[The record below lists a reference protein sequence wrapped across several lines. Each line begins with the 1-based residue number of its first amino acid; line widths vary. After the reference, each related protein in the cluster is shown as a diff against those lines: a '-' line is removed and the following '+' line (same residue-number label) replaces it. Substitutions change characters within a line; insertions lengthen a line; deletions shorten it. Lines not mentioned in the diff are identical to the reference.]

1 MRISGPLA
9 FVLLV
14 TIPSASVAQK
24 PSPLPQG
31 VVYSVTE
38 DQTTGVLTI
47 NGTNLVLAGVQP
59 VVTLGTIDLPLITA
73 TPSEIAAQ
81 LPAGVDAATYFLTVL
96 RGTKDIDVTYF
107 AAVIGEVGPKG
118 ETGDMGPQGLTGSQG
133 PKGDTGAKGETGDPG
148 SPGPQGLTGSQGP
161 QGDTGANGLP
171 GPQGPS
177 GTNGVSGW
185 QRVSV
190 DWSMPAVGASIGAFA
205 QCPAGKKALG
215 GGWFGP
221 SSHEVTFARDE
232 PSDTAYNV
240 IVRNVSSPLPNYIR
254 ITVICAT
261 VQ

>member
-1 MRISGPLA
+1 MRISRLLFA

-14 TIPSASVAQK
+14 AIPSASVAQK
-24 PSPLPQG
+24 TSPPQG
-31 VVYSVTE
+31 VVHSVAE

-59 VVTLGTIDLPLITA
+59 VVTLGTIDLPVITA
-73 TPSEIAAQ
+73 APSQIAAQ
-81 LPAGVDAATYFLTVL
+81 LPAGLNSATYFLTVR
-96 RGTKDIDVTYF
+96 RGTKDTDVAYF

-118 ETGDMGPQGLTGSQG
+118 ETGEAGPPGPVGPPGPEGPEGPQGLTGPQG
-133 PKGDTGAKGETGDPG
+133 PKGDP
-148 SPGPQGLTGSQGP
+148 
-161 QGDTGANGLP
+161 GANGLP

-190 DWSMPAVGASIGAFA
+190 EWAMPAVGASIGAYA
-205 QCPAGKKALG
+205 ECPAGKKALG

-221 SSHEVTFARDE
+221 SSNEVTFARDE

-240 IVRNVSSPLPNYIR
+240 ILRNVSSPLPNYIR
-254 ITVICAT
+254 VTVICAT

>member
-1 MRISGPLA
+1 MRMSSPLFA

-14 TIPSASVAQK
+14 TIPSASLAQK
-24 PSPLPQG
+24 PSPVPQG

-38 DQTTGVLTI
+38 DQSTGVLTI

-59 VVTLGTIDLPLITA
+59 VVTLGTIDLPVITA
-73 TPSEIAAQ
+73 TPSEVAAQ
-81 LPAGVDAATYFLTVL
+81 LPVGLDSATYFLTVR

-118 ETGDMGPQGLTGSQG
+118 ETGDPGPPGPVGPQGPQGLTGPQG
-133 PKGDTGAKGETGDPG
+133 PK
-148 SPGPQGLTGSQGP
+148 
-161 QGDTGANGLP
+161 GDTGANGLP

-185 QRVSV
+185 ERVSV
-190 DWSMPAVGASIGAFA
+190 DWPMPAVGASIGAFA

-221 SSHEVTFARDE
+221 SSDQVTFARDE

-240 IVRNVSSPLPNYIR
+240 IVRNVSSPLPNLIR
-254 ITVICAT
+254 VTVICAT

>member
-1 MRISGPLA
+1 MRMSSPLFA

-14 TIPSASVAQK
+14 TIPSASLAQK
-24 PSPLPQG
+24 PSPVPQG

-59 VVTLGTIDLPLITA
+59 VVTLGTIDLPVITA

-81 LPAGVDAATYFLTVL
+81 LPAGIDSATYFLTVR

-118 ETGDMGPQGLTGSQG
+118 ETGDPGPPGPVGPQGPEGPQGLTGPQG
-133 PKGDTGAKGETGDPG
+133 PK
-148 SPGPQGLTGSQGP
+148 
-161 QGDTGANGLP
+161 GDTGANGLP

-185 QRVSV
+185 ERVSV
-190 DWSMPAVGASIGAFA
+190 DWPMPAVGASIGAFA

-221 SSHEVTFARDE
+221 SSDQVTFARDE

-240 IVRNVSSPLPNYIR
+240 IVRNVSSPLPNLIR
-254 ITVICAT
+254 VTVICAT

>member
-1 MRISGPLA
+1 MRMSSPLFA

-14 TIPSASVAQK
+14 TIPSASLAQK
-24 PSPLPQG
+24 PSPVPQG

-38 DQTTGVLTI
+38 DQSTGVLTI

-59 VVTLGTIDLPLITA
+59 VVTLGTIDLPVITA

-81 LPAGVDAATYFLTVL
+81 LPAGIDSATYFLTVR

-118 ETGDMGPQGLTGSQG
+118 ETGDPGPPGPVGPQGPEGPQGLTGPQG
-133 PKGDTGAKGETGDPG
+133 PK
-148 SPGPQGLTGSQGP
+148 
-161 QGDTGANGLP
+161 GDTGANGLP

-185 QRVSV
+185 ERVSV
-190 DWSMPAVGASIGAFA
+190 DWPMPAVGASIGAFA

-221 SSHEVTFARDE
+221 SSDQVTFARDE

-240 IVRNVSSPLPNYIR
+240 IVRNVSSPLPNLIR
-254 ITVICAT
+254 VTVICAT